1 MDGVQ
6 KVPGSPARYRIRRV
20 SLGSLSKF
28 GCVMGAVIY
37 LLPSLLVGSG
47 GLLALRQVRRLL
59 ESWQRVELR
68 LLGQPI
74 PIDVVSL
81 LHLEGVLRQVQ
92 VLDGLSALLL
102 IAVVAAGCGIGGL
115 LFLIVGDLAGW
126 VYNLVAAPSGG
137 LEIELREVKGDRLG
151 PPEA

>member
-1 MDGVQ
+1 ME
-6 KVPGSPARYRIRRV
+6 KVPGSYARYRIRRV
-20 SLGSLSKF
+20 GLGSLSKL
-28 GCVMGAVIY
+28 GCVLGAVIY

-47 GLLALRQVRRLL
+47 GLLAVRGVRRLL
-59 ESWQRVELR
+59 ESWQQVELR

-92 VLDGLSALLL
+92 LLDGLSVLLL
-102 IAVVAAGCGIGGL
+102 IAFVAAGCGIGGL

-126 VYNLVAAPSGG
+126 VYNLVAAFSGG
-137 LEIELREVKGDRLG
+137 LEVELGEVRGDRLR
-151 PPEA
+151 PP

>member
-1 MDGVQ
+1 MDAME
-6 KVPGSPARYRIRRV
+6 KVPGFSARYRIRRV
-20 SLGSLSKF
+20 GLGSLSKF
-28 GCVMGAVIY
+28 GFVLGAVIY

-47 GLLALRQVRRLL
+47 GLLAVRGVRRLL
-59 ESWQRVELR
+59 ESWQQVELR

-92 VLDGLSALLL
+92 LLDGLSVLLL
-102 IAVVAAGCGIGGL
+102 IAFVAAGCGIGGL

-126 VYNLVAAPSGG
+126 VYNLVAAFSGG
-137 LEIELREVKGDRLG
+137 LEVELGEVRGDRLR
-151 PPEA
+151 PP